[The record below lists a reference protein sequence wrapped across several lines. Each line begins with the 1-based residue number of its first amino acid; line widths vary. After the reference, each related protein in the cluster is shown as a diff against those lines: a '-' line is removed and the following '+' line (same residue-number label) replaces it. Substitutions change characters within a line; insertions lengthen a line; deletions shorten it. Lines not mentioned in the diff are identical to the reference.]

1 MKTDPIIMK
10 GSSDSPLDYEET
22 NGDGLNAIMMS
33 HYHDEKEKRTR
44 SRKWSDEEVDL
55 YLNILGDTRYM
66 FAASLENL
74 VPKKRSNYEIFTS
87 IRRVF
92 QRELRDRHR
101 QRIPGFEYSLSLDL
115 SLEKLRKK
123 YSNLKVEWRKL
134 SDKQQKAEP
143 DTIFPEPRWFRSVQ
157 KLMADIKAASED
169 VNLSAI
175 DPCVDELSDDLP
187 EDVATMASE
196 EDFSSPYRSL
206 TDDRRKLNK
215 TTNMINN
222 NNNNNNKRYRE
233 FSPTNNNIISSS
245 SSNNNNNG
253 PINSIPGQTIDY
265 EAEPRYGKPSE
276 NIHLTKRSV
285 PQHEQFPYKRPPT
298 GYPDRFVYV
307 EPEYKRP
314 KLSYSHEQQ
323 PLVGSSITELAE
335 GLKQLAELQL
345 KRQQIIIE
353 AEYKNYDLFL
363 RHKEQE
369 ADRNRAHELQL
380 ADIYAKA
387 LTSASFG
394 SPSAYSPPAS
404 RVNFEPPVVRSFSE
418 LEKEMTTP
426 TFVSSHV
433 NHHRNDQH

>member
-1 MKTDPIIMK
+1 MKMKTDPMK
-10 GSSDSPLDYEET
+10 MNEQASPIDYDVE
-22 NGDGLNAIMMS
+22 NGDGLNSIMLK

-92 QRELRDRHR
+92 QRELKERHR
-101 QRIPGFEYSLSLDL
+101 QRFPGFEYSLSLDL

-143 DTIFPEPRWFRSVQ
+143 EAIFPEPRWFRSVQ

-169 VNLSAI
+169 VNLSTI
-175 DPCVDELSDDLP
+175 DPCVDELSDDMVD
-187 EDVATMASE
+187 DVATMANE
-196 EDFSSPYRSL
+196 EDFISTYRSSMTDEKRKTKISSKRSDSSPYQQFSP
-206 TDDRRKLNK
+206 T
-215 TTNMINN
+215 NN
-222 NNNNNNKRYRE
+222 NNNNNN
-233 FSPTNNNIISSS
+233 
-245 SSNNNNNG
+245 NNG
-253 PINSIPGQTIDY
+253 PIHGDY
-265 EAEPRYGKPSE
+265 DMEPRYVKLSE
-276 NIHLTKRSV
+276 STHLTKRSI
-285 PQHEQFPYKRPPT
+285 PQHEQFPYKRPPAS
-298 GYPDRFVYV
+298 YPDRFMYV
-307 EPEYKRP
+307 EPEYKRS
-314 KLSYSHEQQ
+314 KLSYTQEQQ
-323 PLVGSSITELAE
+323 PQPGSNITELAE

-345 KRQQIIIE
+345 RRQQLIIE

-369 ADRNRAHELQL
+369 AERNRAHELQL

-387 LTSASFG
+387 LTGASCTNI
-394 SPSAYSPPAS
+394 SAYSPPSS
-404 RVNFEPPVVRSFSE
+404 RVDTPVVRTFSE
-418 LEKEMTTP
+418 LEKEITTP
-426 TFVSSHV
+426 TFVSSHS
-433 NHHRNDQH
+433 NHVRIEPR